1 MHRMVKLLC
10 TLLLALSLTAHYS
23 DMSMKVSADC
33 QSVNVPGPC
42 SPTTCDDNC
51 KSQIGAGAVGECTSG
66 GCQCTFCTLPPP
78 KKN

>member
-51 KSQIGAGAVGECTSG
+51 KSQIGAGAVGESP
-66 GCQCTFCTLPPP
+66 TLRDSCFVEL
-78 KKN
+78 KLYQL